1 MRRTRK
7 KEGVESMLGT
17 KPRRK
22 YPDPDEV
29 ARQINEEFYA
39 EQRKLALE
47 KKRRELTGE
56 SEPEEKIEPKIETQ
70 QTISSATLKD
80 VQEFYANNI
89 PDAMQNCINAGQR
102 MLFAPE
108 IAELRIAAGP
118 KHMIITKW
126 WTTASLIATGWS
138 RQNKAVVVFA
148 HVPHYFSDPQNVRN
162 VLKNLV
168 EGAGELSKSE
178 FLRLLDLED
187 SKKVFVV
194 DYSTLIKAG
203 SSTFAVSK
211 ALAHPQTIPFI
222 GGEELAQ
229 KYLEKHKQVYGD
241 NISIYY
247 WKNDS
252 RKNQY
257 LGRLLFFGSSCYGN
271 LSGSFNLDNLGRLCG
286 VNQSRA

>member
-1 MRRTRK
+1 M
-7 KEGVESMLGT
+7 G
-17 KPRRK
+17 K
-22 YPDPDEV
+22 YYKGPDPEEV
-29 ARQINEEFYA
+29 ARMINEEYYA

-56 SEPEEKIEPKIETQ
+56 SEPKIEPKIEAETQ
-70 QTISSATLKD
+70 QTISPASLKD

-89 PDAMQNCINAGQR
+89 PDAMQSCINADRR
-102 MLFAPE
+102 MLFAPD

-162 VLKNLV
+162 ALKNLV
-168 EGAGELSKSE
+168 EGTGELPKSE

-194 DYSTLIKAG
+194 DHSALVKAG
-203 SSTFAVSK
+203 SDTLAVSE

-222 GGEELAQ
+222 GGDELAQ
-229 KYLEKHKQVYGD
+229 RYLEKHKQVYGD

-257 LGRLLFFGSSCYGN
+257 LGRLLFFGGIYFIILNG
-271 LSGSFNLDNLGRLCG
+271 GFNLYDNGRLCG
-286 VNQSRA
+286 VNQSAP

>member
-1 MRRTRK
+1 
-7 KEGVESMLGT
+7 MLGT

-29 ARQINEEFYA
+29 ARQINEEYYA

-47 KKRRELTGE
+47 KKRRELMGE
-56 SEPEEKIEPKIETQ
+56 PEPEEKIEPKIETQ
-70 QTISSATLKD
+70 QTISPASLKD
-80 VQEFYANNI
+80 VQEFYADNI
-89 PDAMQNCINAGQR
+89 PDAMQNCINADRR
-102 MLFAPE
+102 MLFAPD

-168 EGAGELSKSE
+168 EGAGELQKSE

-194 DYSTLIKAG
+194 DYSALVKAD
-203 SSTFAVSK
+203 SSAFAVSE

-229 KYLEKHKQVYGD
+229 KYLDKHKQVYGN
-241 NISIYY
+241 NIGIYY

-257 LGRLLFFGSSCYGN
+257 LGRLLVFGNYCYNYLYGN
-271 LSGSFNLDNLGRLCG
+271 CVLNILGRLCG
-286 VNQSRA
+286 VNQSGTP